1 MGEDALIPTG
11 KIVGTHGIKSHLK
24 VISCGDS
31 VDLFAPGK
39 ERLPTFSILLNG
51 LNSLTKQR
59 FLARCILA
67 TPQNRPS
74 LTEIQHCKEC

>member
-1 MGEDALIPTG
+1 MGEDAIIPIG

-39 ERLPTFSILLNG
+39 ELAV
-51 LNSLTKQR
+51 SLFHETPAPAIQR
-59 FLARCILA
+59 
-67 TPQNRPS
+67 
-74 LTEIQHCKEC
+74 